1 MDYSFTANIEEEFD
15 EIAEGKMK
23 WNKMVKEFY
32 KPFHAGVEHTLET
45 AERAVVKE
53 NWELMKKLENQ

>member
-23 WNKMVKEFY
+23 WSKMVGDFY
-32 KPFHAGVEHTLET
+32 TPFHKDVEHTLET
-45 AERAVVKE
+45 CRACKR
-53 NWELMKKLENQ
+53 